1 LGKKSKNVSSTGMWL
16 GGVAVVVFLGFVAGR
31 QQQIVDSQ
39 REILRQIQAMQS
51 SPGTPTVQAPPQPAL
66 PDVPSDFVM
75 NIDGAAIKGR
85 ADAKLTL
92 IEFSDFECPF
102 CGRYMSDTYPQL
114 TREYVDT
121 GKVRYVFR
129 HFPLERIHP
138 KALKASE
145 AAECARV
152 QGEFW
157 PMHDRMFADQ
167 QSLAE
172 SELVG
177 HARTIGLDVPAFQAC
192 LNGQATAKV
201 RADLDAG
208 ARAGMTGTPTFF
220 IGFEQSD
227 GTVHVVEKLVGAK
240 PFRDFKSVL
249 DRMLASADTR

>member
-1 LGKKSKNVSSTGMWL
+1 MWL

-39 REILRQIQAMQS
+39 MEILRQLQQIQS
-51 SPGTPTVQAPPQPAL
+51 SPEGTQAVQRTPQPASPPAP
-66 PDVPSDFVM
+66 PDFMM
-75 NIDGAAIKGR
+75 NIDGAAVKGR

-129 HFPLERIHP
+129 HFPLERIH
-138 KALKASE
+138 LKAFKAGE

-172 SELVG
+172 SELVV

-220 IGFEQSD
+220 IGFEQAD
-227 GTVHVVEKLVGAK
+227 GSVHVVEKLVGAQ
-240 PFRDFKSVL
+240 PFVEFQSVL
-249 DRMLASADTR
+249 DRMLASADAR

>member
-114 TREYVDT
+114 THEYVHT
-121 GKVRYVFR
+121 GEVR
-129 HFPLERIHP
+129 
-138 KALKASE
+138 
-145 AAECARV
+145 
-152 QGEFW
+152 
-157 PMHDRMFADQ
+157 
-167 QSLAE
+167 
-172 SELVG
+172 
-177 HARTIGLDVPAFQAC
+177 
-192 LNGQATAKV
+192 
-201 RADLDAG
+201 
-208 ARAGMTGTPTFF
+208 
-220 IGFEQSD
+220 
-227 GTVHVVEKLVGAK
+227 
-240 PFRDFKSVL
+240 
-249 DRMLASADTR
+249 